1 MRSMSRDTNGF
12 TLIEL
17 MVVVA
22 LIGLISGIALPSF
35 LSNWEDERLNAT
47 TKITVAWLDDLR
59 RRAIQNSVP
68 CRATWDVANSS
79 LSAQCD
85 HETDPSGNLYLKSE
99 ISNSE
104 KLAVSLRSSDPTIW
118 IFTPRGTSTTDAE
131 ATFTLM
137 GSSSDPGRCLRV
149 TAPLGLIRAA
159 KKRLSGEGNYTCDYT
174 TQY

>member
-1 MRSMSRDTNGF
+1 MTTSTSRNHNGF
-12 TLIEL
+12 TLLEL
-17 MVVVA
+17 MLVVA
-22 LIGLISGIALPSF
+22 LIGLLSGIALPTF
-35 LSNWEDERLNAT
+35 LSNWEDERLKAT

-59 RRAIQNSVP
+59 RKAIQNSVP
-68 CRATWDVANSS
+68 CRATWDAANSS

-85 HETDPSGNLYLKSE
+85 HETGPSGTLNLKAE

-104 KLAVSLRSSDPTIW
+104 NLAVSLPTDDPTIW

-131 ATFTLM
+131 AIITLK
-137 GSSSDPGRCLRV
+137 GSKDLGRCLRV

-159 KKRLSGEGNYTCDYT
+159 KRRPSEDGNPECDYT

>member
-1 MRSMSRDTNGF
+1 MRFIYCNNKGF
-12 TLIEL
+12 TLLEL
-17 MVVVA
+17 MLVVA
-22 LIGLISGIALPSF
+22 LIGLLSGIALPNF

-59 RRAIQNSVP
+59 RKAIQNSVP
-68 CRATWDVANSS
+68 CRATWDTVNSS

-85 HETDPSGNLYLKSE
+85 HETSPSDSLNLKSE

-104 KLAVSLRSSDPTIW
+104 NVAVSLRSGDPTIW

-131 ATFTLM
+131 AIFTLT
-137 GSSSDPGRCLRV
+137 GSNSDPGRCLRV

-159 KKRLSGEGNYTCDYT
+159 RRRRSGGGQYTCDFT

>member
-1 MRSMSRDTNGF
+1 MSSISRSTKGF
-12 TLIEL
+12 TLLEL

-22 LIGLISGIALPSF
+22 LIGLISGIALPTF

-59 RRAIQNSVP
+59 RKAIQNSVP
-68 CRATWDVANSS
+68 CRATWDLANSS

-85 HETDPSGNLYLKSE
+85 HETGPSSSLYLKSE

-104 KLAVSLRSSDPTIW
+104 NLAVSLGSSDPTIW
-118 IFTPRGTSTTDAE
+118 IFTPRGTSTTEAE

-159 KKRLSGEGNYTCDYT
+159 RRTSTGQCDYT
-174 TQY
+174 TRY

>member
-1 MRSMSRDTNGF
+1 MRTISRDDNGF
-12 TLIEL
+12 TLLEL
-17 MVVVA
+17 MLVVA
-22 LIGLISGIALPSF
+22 LIGLLSGIALPNF
-35 LSNWEDERLNAT
+35 LSNWDDERLNAT

-59 RRAIQNSVP
+59 RKAIQNSVP

-85 HETDPSGNLYLKSE
+85 HETSPSGSLNLKSE

-104 KLAVSLRSSDPTIW
+104 NLSVSLRTDDPTVW

-131 ATFTLM
+131 ATITLT
-137 GSSSDPGRCLRV
+137 GSKDPGRCLRV

-159 KKRLSGEGNYTCDYT
+159 KRRLSEEGNYTCDYT
-174 TQY
+174 TEY

>member
-1 MRSMSRDTNGF
+1 MRSMSRDANGF

-35 LSNWEDERLNAT
+35 LSTWEDERLNAT

-68 CRATWDVANSS
+68 CRATWDLTNSS

-85 HETDPSGNLYLKSE
+85 HETDPSGSLYLKSQ

-104 KLAVSLRSSDPTIW
+104 NLAVSLRSSDPTIW

-131 ATFTLM
+131 ATFTLV

-149 TAPLGLIRAA
+149 MAPLGLIRAA
-159 KKRLSGEGNYTCDYT
+159 KRTPAGQCDYT
-174 TQY
+174 TRY

>member
-1 MRSMSRDTNGF
+1 MTSTSRNHNGF
-12 TLIEL
+12 TLLEL
-17 MVVVA
+17 MLVVT
-22 LIGLISGIALPSF
+22 LIGLLSGIALPNF

-59 RRAIQNSVP
+59 RKAIQNSVP
-68 CRATWDVANSS
+68 CRATWDAANSS

-85 HETDPSGNLYLKSE
+85 HEIGPSSTLNLKTE

-104 KLAVSLRSSDPTIW
+104 TLAVSLRSGDPTVW

-131 ATFTLM
+131 ATFTLS
-137 GSSSDPGRCLRV
+137 GSSSNHGRCLRV

-159 KKRLSGEGNYTCDYT
+159 KRTSAGQCDYT
-174 TQY
+174 TRY

>member
-1 MRSMSRDTNGF
+1 MSRDANGF

-68 CRATWDVANSS
+68 CRATWDLTNSS

-104 KLAVSLRSSDPTIW
+104 NLSVSLRTSDPTIW

-131 ATFTLM
+131 ATFKLT
-137 GSSSDPGRCLRV
+137 GSRSDPGRCFRE

-159 KKRLSGEGNYTCDYT
+159 KRTSTGQCDYT
-174 TQY
+174 TRY